1 MATTGRYPAFP
12 ERRSGYCGGVLI
24 YDGDCAFCA
33 RSLGLAR
40 RLGATEPAQPW
51 QALDLDAYDLTEA
64 DVTEAAW
71 FIAEG
76 VRARGHEA
84 VARMLQS
91 STHASVRLVGRVVGS
106 RLLRP
111 IASRAYAWVAAH
123 RHELPGGT
131 AACAIDKG
139 AA

>member
-1 MATTGRYPAFP
+1 
-12 ERRSGYCGGVLI
+12 VLI

-33 RSLGLAR
+33 RSLGWAR
-40 RLGATEPAQPW
+40 RLGATAPAEPW
-51 QALDLDAYDLTEA
+51 QALNLDAYDLTEA

-84 VARMLQS
+84 VAEMLMS
-91 STHASVRLVGRVVGS
+91 SNHLLVRAAGRIVRS

-111 IASRAYAWVAAH
+111 LTSRAYAWVAGH
-123 RHELPGGT
+123 RHQLPGGT
-131 AACAIDKG
+131 AACSIDKG